1 MVKLIVG
8 CGYLGGR
15 VAQKWLADGH
25 SVVAVTRSPERAEQL
40 ERDGLRPIVADVTK
54 PNTLAGLPTAE
65 TVLYAVGYD
74 RRSGASRWD
83 VYVGGLGAVLDALP
97 VDTGRFLLTSSTG
110 VYGQSDDSWVDEESP
125 CRPVREGGRVML
137 AAEEVLGKHLL
148 SSRAIIL
155 RLAGLYGP
163 DRIPRMDDLLTGRPI
178 AAPARG
184 RLNLIH
190 VDDAVAA
197 VLAAEA
203 KARPPRTYVISDG
216 HPTQRRQFY
225 EYLARL
231 LDRPAPQFV
240 EPPPDA
246 PSALRAAAS
255 KRAGNS
261 RMRNELG
268 IVLAHPSYR
277 EGLAA
282 ILAAAGQS
290 SADRRAHDL

>member
-15 VAQKWLADGH
+15 VAERWLADGH
-25 SVVAVTRSPERAEQL
+25 SVVAVTRSPEHAALL
-40 ERDGLRPIVADVTK
+40 ERDGLRPIVADVTN
-54 PNTLAGLPTAE
+54 PNTLGGLPAAE

-83 VYVGGLGAVLDALP
+83 VYVGGLRAVLDALP

-110 VYGQSDDSWVDEESP
+110 VYGQSDGSWVHEESP
-125 CRPVREGGRVML
+125 CRPAREGGRVML
-137 AAEEVLGKHLL
+137 AAEEVLGKHPL

-163 DRIPRMDDLLTGRPI
+163 DRIPRMGDLLAGRPI
-178 AAPARG
+178 AALPRG

-190 VDDAVAA
+190 VDDAAA
-197 VLAAEA
+197 VVLAAEA
-203 KARPPRTYVISDG
+203 QARPPRTYVVSDG

-225 EYLARL
+225 EHLARL

-240 EPPPDA
+240 EPPADA

-255 KRAGNS
+255 KRASNS
-261 RMRNELG
+261 RMCNELG
-268 IVLAHPSYR
+268 VVLAHPSYR

-282 ILAAAGQS
+282 IVAAGQP
-290 SADRRAHDL
+290 SADGRAHDL